1 MEILFNNE
9 ASYQTGSFFSV
20 RQESIKG
27 DVITI
32 VKVGNSKE
40 PEKTMSYQ
48 LNQKEFKGMAN
59 LFSHLLKNPEY
70 LLDLKSSSL
79 LSEEAVIIE

>member
-9 ASYQTGSFFSV
+9 ASYQIGAFFSV
-20 RQESIKG
+20 RQEKIKG
-27 DVITI
+27 EVITI
-32 VKVGNSKE
+32 LKVGNSKE

-48 LNQKEFKGMAN
+48 LNKEEFKGIAN
-59 LFSHLLKNPEY
+59 LFSLLLKNPEY